1 MKLNLRGVIGIAL
14 SAVLLWW
21 TLRDVSLAV
30 VWSELRQSN
39 GWLFLLSTVLAT
51 TIFPLRARRWQTIL
65 EPVAPN
71 QPFSALWKAT
81 AIGMMANN
89 VLPARAGEIA
99 RAYALTHQTKIPLS
113 TSIASLAVDRLFDM
127 LVLLLL
133 AVAAFFDPAF
143 PRDAQIAGQSIG
155 NLAQGFVVF
164 VILLFGV
171 LYALVF
177 FPEQIIRLY
186 EIFARRISP
195 ALEDRG
201 KAVLTRFSEGLSVL
215 RSPGRFLAVLAW
227 ALLHWLVNALGFW
240 VGFKAVGI
248 HLPFSAALFLQTL
261 IAVGVALPSAPGF
274 FGFFEKITVV
284 GLAIYGVGATQ
295 ATSLAIGY
303 HILTFIPI
311 TVMGLWYF
319 AKLGLHL
326 REIDTARGKTG

>member
-1 MKLNLRGVIGIAL
+1 LKLTWKGAVGIVL

-30 VWSELRQSN
+30 VWSELRRSN
-39 GWLFLLSTVLAT
+39 GWLFLLSTFLST
-51 TIFPLRARRWQTIL
+51 IIFPLRARRWQTIL

-71 QPFSALWKAT
+71 QPLGALWRAT
-81 AIGMMANN
+81 AVGMMANN

-99 RAYALTHQTKIPLS
+99 RAYALTQQTKVPLA

-133 AVAAFFDPAF
+133 AVAAFLDPAF
-143 PRDAQIAGQSIG
+143 PRDAEVAGQTIG
-155 NLAQGFVVF
+155 SLAQGSVVL
-164 VILLFGV
+164 VT
-171 LYALVF
+171 LVF
-177 FPEQIIRLY
+177 AALYGLAFFPTQIVRIY
-186 EIFARRISP
+186 EIFTRRISKT
-195 ALEDRG
+195 LEDRG

-215 RSPGRFLAVLAW
+215 KSPRRFLAVLSW
-227 ALLHWLVNALGFW
+227 TIIHWLVNALGFW
-240 VGFKAVGI
+240 YGFKAVGI
-248 HLPFSAALFLQTL
+248 ELPFSAALFLQTL

-284 GLAIYGVGATQ
+284 GLAIYGVGAPL
-295 ATSLAIGY
+295 ATSFAIGY

-311 TVMGLWYF
+311 TVIGLWYF

-326 REIDTARGKTG
+326 KEIDQARGDGG

>member
-1 MKLNLRGVIGIAL
+1 MKLTWKGAVGIVL

-30 VWSELRQSN
+30 VWSELRRSN
-39 GWLFLLSTVLAT
+39 GWLFLLSTFLST
-51 TIFPLRARRWQTIL
+51 IIFPLRARRWQTIL

-71 QPFSALWKAT
+71 QPLGALWRAT
-81 AIGMMANN
+81 AVGMMANN

-99 RAYALTHQTKIPLS
+99 RAYALTQQTKVPLS

-133 AVAAFFDPAF
+133 AVAAFLDPAF
-143 PRDAQIAGQSIG
+143 PRDAEVAGQTIG
-155 NLAQGFVVF
+155 SLAQGSVVL
-164 VILLFGV
+164 VT
-171 LYALVF
+171 LVF
-177 FPEQIIRLY
+177 AALYGLAFFPAQIVRIY
-186 EIFARRISP
+186 EIFTRRISKT
-195 ALEDRG
+195 LEDRG

-215 RSPGRFLAVLAW
+215 KSPRRFLAVLSW
-227 ALLHWLVNALGFW
+227 TILHWLVNALGFW
-240 VGFKAVGI
+240 YGFKAVGI
-248 HLPFSAALFLQTL
+248 ELPFSAALFLQTL

-284 GLAIYGVGATQ
+284 GLAIYGVGAPQ
-295 ATSLAIGY
+295 ATSFAIGY

-311 TVMGLWYF
+311 TVIGLWYF

-326 REIDTARGKTG
+326 KEIDQARGEGG

>member
-1 MKLNLRGVIGIAL
+1 MKLNLRGIIGIAL

-30 VWSELRQSN
+30 VWSELRRSN

-51 TIFPLRARRWQTIL
+51 IIFPLRARRWQTIL

-71 QPFSALWKAT
+71 QPLSALWKAT
-81 AIGMMANN
+81 AVGMMANN

-133 AVAAFFDPAF
+133 AVAAFVDPAF
-143 PRDAQIAGQSIG
+143 PRHAQIAGQSIG
-155 NLAQGFVVF
+155 NLAQGSVVF
-164 VILLFGV
+164 VLLLFAA

-177 FPEQIIRLY
+177 FPTQIVRLY
-186 EIFARRISP
+186 EIFARRMSP
-195 ALEDRG
+195 ALEERG

-227 ALLHWLVNALGFW
+227 AILHWLVNALAFW

-248 HLPFSAALFLQTL
+248 ELPFSAALFLQTL

-284 GLAIYGVGATQ
+284 GLAIYGVGAPQ
-295 ATSLAIGY
+295 ATSFAIGF
-303 HILTFIPI
+303 HILSFIPI
-311 TVMGLWYF
+311 TAIGLWYF

-326 REIDTARGKTG
+326 REIDTARGETG